1 MNKITHLSCQLRQ
14 VTSLPTYSWKLDLS
28 GFNIHT
34 GNHASLFTIIFLYTV
49 CMQLALNIL
58 QRLFSLYSLLGNG
71 FDMAENKTLWL
82 SRMEMRISLVNVL
95 YFWY

>member
-49 CMQLALNIL
+49 CMQLARNSFSA
-58 QRLFSLYSLLGNG
+58 RLKY
-71 FDMAENKTLWL
+71 
-82 SRMEMRISLVNVL
+82 
-95 YFWY
+95 